1 MTPTTVRPVVKV
13 QRNAADATPAGPA
26 PAPHR
31 SAGARTLRVKDLMT
45 QPPQL
50 CTVDTTL
57 ALASQRMSSTGA
69 GTMIVLN
76 RHGRIGGILTD
87 RDLALAVGTL
97 EGAVATAT
105 VGSVMTCG
113 AHVCAP
119 DDEVREAVAR
129 MARAKVRRLP
139 VVAPD
144 GDVKGLISIDDV
156 LLWGLG
162 TGGVTPRDVLAALR
176 AICAAHRPVE

>member
-1 MTPTTVRPVVKV
+1 
-13 QRNAADATPAGPA
+13 
-26 PAPHR
+26 
-31 SAGARTLRVKDLMT
+31 MT

-76 RHGRIGGILTD
+76 RHGRIAGILTD

-156 LLWGLG
+156 LLWGLAPVASRPATCWLLCG
-162 TGGVTPRDVLAALR
+162 PSAQLIGRSSR
-176 AICAAHRPVE
+176 AGEFWRTSRNTVSPPEHSGRRNGWR